1 MGYRWGCRVALFEVR
16 VSEAA
21 LSEDAVWGPL
31 MARGRVALK
40 AWLGIIDLLGGG
52 CTKGLANSTPGRWCI
67 YPAPSSDRVS
77 LRGWVIEFYGTPATI
92 QSRTG
97 GVVQLSHVPR
107 GPHTPLECVA
117 HRWVCRIIAGVGS
130 PWVFRYPLNL
140 VTGVDYGSTSAPMDL
155 DGIGAPSAEVR
166 LTGMTTATASAF

>member
-1 MGYRWGCRVALFEVR
+1 MDGTCWCRHGWGSRVSERGKSDLEEVR

-40 AWLGIIDLLGGG
+40 AWLGIIDLLGGV

-77 LRGWVIEFYGTPATI
+77 LRDGLLNSMG
-92 QSRTG
+92 
-97 GVVQLSHVPR
+97 HPR
-107 GPHTPLECVA
+107 RPNVA
-117 HRWVCRIIAGVGS
+117 
-130 PWVFRYPLNL
+130 P
-140 VTGVDYGSTSAPMDL
+140 
-155 DGIGAPSAEVR
+155 GAWCS
-166 LTGMTTATASAF
+166 